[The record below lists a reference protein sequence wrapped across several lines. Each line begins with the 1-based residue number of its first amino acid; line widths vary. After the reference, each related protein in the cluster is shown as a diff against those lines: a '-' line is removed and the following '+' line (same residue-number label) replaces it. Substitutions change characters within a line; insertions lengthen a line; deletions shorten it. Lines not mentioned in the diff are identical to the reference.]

1 RVASVLRFRSSLR
14 SVGQTRANFGIGT
27 LVYRFQQFV
36 AKGIELHEWV
46 ASRMGIKWWL
56 GRAHIG
62 PPASTVWRRHLAP
75 PLRQLAADQPLE
87 PAAPLGRERRDLPVE
102 QRAGL
107 CDCTQVD
114 RTEVIALEKMQ

>member
-1 RVASVLRFRSSLR
+1 VGYLKSPNRCGTRFLAPYFDSDPD
-14 SVGQTRANFGIGT
+14 

-36 AKGIELHEWV
+36 AKGIELHQWV

-75 PLRQLAADQPLE
+75 PLRQLAADQHLE